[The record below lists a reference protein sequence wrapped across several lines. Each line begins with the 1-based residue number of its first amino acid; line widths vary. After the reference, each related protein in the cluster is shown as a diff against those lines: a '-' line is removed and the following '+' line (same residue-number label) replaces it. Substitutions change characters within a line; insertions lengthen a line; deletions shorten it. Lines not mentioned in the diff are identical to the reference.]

1 MSNFIVAFIAS
12 YVAITVF
19 LIFGGYN
26 ILNNIFLL
34 IGFISLV
41 LAIFIT
47 AIIKLYIKSEELEK
61 RIEELEKYKKD
72 WNFKV
77 KLNSLLKN
85 TLWYV

>member
-34 IGFISLV
+34 IGVISLV

-47 AIIKLYIKSEELEK
+47 AIIKLYIKAEELEK
-61 RIEELEKYKKD
+61 RIEELEKNKKD
-72 WNFKV
+72 
-77 KLNSLLKN
+77 
-85 TLWYV
+85 

>member
-72 WNFKV
+72 
-77 KLNSLLKN
+77 
-85 TLWYV
+85 